1 MRAGMKRFEETQVKN
16 FFPLLFILFSKP
28 LPYNHQAGMDSSQ
41 PVGDGGMFRF
51 AYAFVHRNCRLD
63 R

>member
-16 FFPLLFILFSKP
+16 FFHCCLFSKP